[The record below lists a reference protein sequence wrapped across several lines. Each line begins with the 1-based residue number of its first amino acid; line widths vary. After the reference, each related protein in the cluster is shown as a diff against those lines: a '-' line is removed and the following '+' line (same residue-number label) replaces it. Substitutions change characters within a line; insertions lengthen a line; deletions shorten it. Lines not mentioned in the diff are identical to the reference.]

1 MIINTNLSPIVKNFM
16 MNDIN
21 KVINKYNNMEEEK
34 VQKIES
40 LISKID
46 DEEIR
51 KELLSDFE
59 QTLKI
64 SMEIDNS
71 DVDNSIV
78 KAYLWIKNNS
88 TVDIN
93 INRLARVFEDVE
105 ADGYGFVDDDKVIYK
120 MNGGLEN
127 LERNK
132 LEYLLETESFISN
145 TFDKDTLVDMWINK
159 TTKEEIQEELI
170 REIDADELLNM
181 RSELMFDNNS
191 ELMFDNNNDEYM
203 FAEIDC

>member
-1 MIINTNLSPIVKNFM
+1 MIINTNLSPIIKNFM

-71 DVDNSIV
+71 NVDNSII
-78 KAYLWIKNNS
+78 KAYLWIKNNYI
-88 TVDIN
+88 VDID
-93 INRLARVFEDVE
+93 INRLVRVFEDVE
-105 ADGYGFVDDDKVIYK
+105 ADGYGFIDDDKVIYK
-120 MNGGLEN
+120 MNAGLES

-132 LEYLLETESFISN
+132 LEYLLDTESFISN
-145 TFDKDTLVDMWINK
+145 IFDKDTLVYLWINK
-159 TTKEEIQEELI
+159 TSKEEITEELI
-170 REIDADELLNM
+170 REINADELLNM
-181 RSELMFDNNS
+181 KS

>member
-1 MIINTNLSPIVKNFM
+1 MIINTNLSPIIKNFM

-34 VQKIES
+34 VQRIEG

-46 DEEIR
+46 DEEIC

-71 DVDNSIV
+71 NVDNSII

-93 INRLARVFEDVE
+93 ININRLIRVFEDVE
-105 ADGYGFVDDDKVIYK
+105 ADGYGFVDDDNVIYK
-120 MNGGLEN
+120 MNAGLEN

-132 LEYLLETESFISN
+132 LEYLLDTESFISN

-159 TTKEEIQEELI
+159 TTKEEIAEELI

-181 RSELMFDNNS
+181 RSELMFDNN
-191 ELMFDNNNDEYM
+191 NDEYM

>member
-1 MIINTNLSPIVKNFM
+1 MIINTNLSTIIKNFM

-21 KVINKYNNMEEEK
+21 KVINEYNNMEEEK
-34 VQKIES
+34 FQKIES

-64 SMEIDNS
+64 SMEINNT
-71 DVDNSIV
+71 DVDNSII
-78 KAYLWIKNNS
+78 KAYLWIKNNC

-93 INRLARVFEDVE
+93 INRLVRVFEDVE
-105 ADGYGFVDDDKVIYK
+105 ADGYGFIDDNNVIYK
-120 MNGGLEN
+120 MNAGLEN

-145 TFDKDTLVDMWINK
+145 TFDKDTLIDMWINK
-159 TTKEEIQEELI
+159 TSKEEIAEELI
-170 REIDADELLNM
+170 REIDANELLNM
-181 RSELMFDNNS
+181 RSES
-191 ELMFDNNNDEYM
+191 MFDNNNDEYM

>member
-1 MIINTNLSPIVKNFM
+1 MIINTNLSPIIKNFM

-51 KELLSDFE
+51 KELLLDFE

-71 DVDNSIV
+71 NVDNSII
-78 KAYLWIKNNS
+78 KAYLWIKNNCD
-88 TVDIN
+88 VDIN
-93 INRLARVFEDVE
+93 INRLVRVFEDVE
-105 ADGYGFVDDDKVIYK
+105 TDGYGFIYDDKVIYK
-120 MNGGLEN
+120 MNAGLEN
-127 LERNK
+127 LEREK

-145 TFDKDTLVDMWINK
+145 TFDKDTLIDMWINK

-170 REIDADELLNM
+170 REVDADELLNM
-181 RSELMFDNNS
+181 RSELMFDS
-191 ELMFDNNNDEYM
+191 ENDEYM

>member
-1 MIINTNLSPIVKNFM
+1 MIINTNLSPIIKNFM

-159 TTKEEIQEELI
+159 TTKEEITEELI

-181 RSELMFDNNS
+181 RSELMFDNN
-191 ELMFDNNNDEYM
+191 NDEYM

>member
-1 MIINTNLSPIVKNFM
+1 MIMNTNLSPIIKNFM

-34 VQKIES
+34 VQKIER

-71 DVDNSIV
+71 NVDNSII
-78 KAYLWIKNNS
+78 KAYLWIKNNCD
-88 TVDIN
+88 VDIN
-93 INRLARVFEDVE
+93 INRLIRVFEDVE

-120 MNGGLEN
+120 MNVGLEN
-127 LERNK
+127 LEREK

-159 TTKEEIQEELI
+159 TTKEEITEELI

-181 RSELMFDNNS
+181 RSELMFDNN
-191 ELMFDNNNDEYM
+191 NDEYM

>member
-1 MIINTNLSPIVKNFM
+1 MIINTNLSPIIKNFM

-46 DEEIR
+46 DEQIR

-64 SMEIDNS
+64 SMEIDNI
-71 DVDNSIV
+71 DVDNSII
-78 KAYLWIKNNS
+78 KAYLWIKNNY

-93 INRLARVFEDVE
+93 RLIRVFEDVE

-120 MNGGLEN
+120 MNAGLEN

-159 TTKEEIQEELI
+159 TTKEEITEELI

-181 RSELMFDNNS
+181 RSELMFDNN
-191 ELMFDNNNDEYM
+191 NDEYM

>member
-1 MIINTNLSPIVKNFM
+1 MIINTNLSPIIKNFM

-64 SMEIDNS
+64 SMEIDNT
-71 DVDNSIV
+71 DVDNSII

-93 INRLARVFEDVE
+93 INRLIRVFEDVE
-105 ADGYGFVDDDKVIYK
+105 ADGYGFVDDNNVIYK
-120 MNGGLEN
+120 MNDGLEN

-132 LEYLLETESFISN
+132 LEYLLETESFISS

-181 RSELMFDNNS
+181 RSELMFDNN
-191 ELMFDNNNDEYM
+191 NDEYM

>member
-1 MIINTNLSPIVKNFM
+1 MIINTNLSPMIKNFM

-64 SMEIDNS
+64 SMEIDNI
-71 DVDNSIV
+71 DVDNSII
-78 KAYLWIKNNS
+78 KAYLWIKNNCD
-88 TVDIN
+88 VDIN
-93 INRLARVFEDVE
+93 INRLVRVFEDVE
-105 ADGYGFVDDDKVIYK
+105 ENGYGFINDNKVIYK
-120 MNGGLEN
+120 MNAGLEN
-127 LERNK
+127 LEREK

-159 TTKEEIQEELI
+159 TTKEEIAEELI

-181 RSELMFDNNS
+181 KSD
-191 ELMFDNNNDEYM
+191 LMFDNNNDEYM
-203 FAEIDC
+203 YAEIDC

>member
-1 MIINTNLSPIVKNFM
+1 MIINTNLSPIIKNFM

-64 SMEIDNS
+64 SMEIDNI
-71 DVDNSIV
+71 DVDNSII
-78 KAYLWIKNNS
+78 KAYLWIKNNCD
-88 TVDIN
+88 VDIN
-93 INRLARVFEDVE
+93 INRLVRVFEDVE
-105 ADGYGFVDDDKVIYK
+105 ADGYGFVDGDKVIYK
-120 MNGGLEN
+120 MNAGLEN

-132 LEYLLETESFISN
+132 LQYLLDTESFISN
-145 TFDKDTLVDMWINK
+145 TFNKDTLVDMWINK
-159 TTKEEIQEELI
+159 TTKEEIAEELI

-181 RSELMFDNNS
+181 RSELMFDNN
-191 ELMFDNNNDEYM
+191 NDEYM

>member
-1 MIINTNLSPIVKNFM
+1 MIINTNLSPVIKNFM

-34 VQKIES
+34 VQKIER

-64 SMEIDNS
+64 SMEIDNT
-71 DVDNSIV
+71 DVDNSII
-78 KAYLWIKNNS
+78 KTYLWIKNNCD
-88 TVDIN
+88 VDIN
-93 INRLARVFEDVE
+93 INRLIRVFEDVE

-120 MNGGLEN
+120 MNDGLEN

-132 LEYLLETESFISN
+132 LEYLLDTESFISN

-181 RSELMFDNNS
+181 RSELMFDNN
-191 ELMFDNNNDEYM
+191 NDEYM

>member
-1 MIINTNLSPIVKNFM
+1 MIINTNLSPIIKNFM

-71 DVDNSIV
+71 NVDNSIN
-78 KAYLWIKNNS
+78 KSI
-88 TVDIN
+88 
-93 INRLARVFEDVE
+93 
-105 ADGYGFVDDDKVIYK
+105 FVDKK
-120 MNGGLEN
+120 
-127 LERNK
+127 
-132 LEYLLETESFISN
+132 
-145 TFDKDTLVDMWINK
+145 
-159 TTKEEIQEELI
+159 
-170 REIDADELLNM
+170 
-181 RSELMFDNNS
+181 
-191 ELMFDNNNDEYM
+191 
-203 FAEIDC
+203 

>member
-1 MIINTNLSPIVKNFM
+1 MIINTNLSPIIKNFM

-34 VQKIES
+34 VQKIEC

-64 SMEIDNS
+64 SMEIDNI
-71 DVDNSIV
+71 DVDNSII
-78 KAYLWIKNNS
+78 KAYLWIKNNCD
-88 TVDIN
+88 VDIN
-93 INRLARVFEDVE
+93 INRLVRVFEDVE
-105 ADGYGFVDDDKVIYK
+105 ENGYGFIDDNKVIYK
-120 MNGGLEN
+120 MNAGLED

-170 REIDADELLNM
+170 REVDADELLNM
-181 RSELMFDNNS
+181 RSELMFDS
-191 ELMFDNNNDEYM
+191 ENDEYM

>member
-1 MIINTNLSPIVKNFM
+1 MIINTNLSPIIKNFM

-34 VQKIES
+34 VQRIEG

-46 DEEIR
+46 DEEIC

-71 DVDNSIV
+71 NVDNSII

-93 INRLARVFEDVE
+93 ININRLIRVFEDVE
-105 ADGYGFVDDDKVIYK
+105 ADGYGFIDDDKVIYK
-120 MNGGLEN
+120 MNAGLEN

-132 LEYLLETESFISN
+132 LEYLLDTESFINN

-159 TTKEEIQEELI
+159 TTKEEITEELI

-181 RSELMFDNNS
+181 RSELMFDNN
-191 ELMFDNNNDEYM
+191 NDEYM

>member
-1 MIINTNLSPIVKNFM
+1 MIINTNLSPMIKNFM

-64 SMEIDNS
+64 SMEIDNI
-71 DVDNSIV
+71 DVDNSII
-78 KAYLWIKNNS
+78 KAYLWIKNNCD
-88 TVDIN
+88 VDIN
-93 INRLARVFEDVE
+93 INRLVRVFEDVE
-105 ADGYGFVDDDKVIYK
+105 ENGYGFINDNKVIYK
-120 MNGGLEN
+120 MNAGLEN

-145 TFDKDTLVDMWINK
+145 TFDKDTLIDMWINK

-170 REIDADELLNM
+170 REVDADELLNM
-181 RSELMFDNNS
+181 RSELMFDS
-191 ELMFDNNNDEYM
+191 ENDEYM

>member
-1 MIINTNLSPIVKNFM
+1 MIINTNLSPIIKNFM

-34 VQKIES
+34 IQKIEC

-64 SMEIDNS
+64 SMEIDNI
-71 DVDNSIV
+71 DVDNSII
-78 KAYLWIKNNS
+78 KAYLWIKNNCD
-88 TVDIN
+88 VDIN
-93 INRLARVFEDVE
+93 INRLVRVFEDVE
-105 ADGYGFVDDDKVIYK
+105 ENGYGFINDNKVIYK
-120 MNGGLEN
+120 MNAGLEN
-127 LERNK
+127 LEREK
-132 LEYLLETESFISN
+132 LEYLLETESFISS

-159 TTKEEIQEELI
+159 TTKEEIAEELI

-181 RSELMFDNNS
+181 KSD
-191 ELMFDNNNDEYM
+191 LMFDNNNDEYM
-203 FAEIDC
+203 YAEIDC

>member
-1 MIINTNLSPIVKNFM
+1 MIINTNLSPIIKNFM

-64 SMEIDNS
+64 SMEINNT
-71 DVDNSIV
+71 DVDNSII
-78 KAYLWIKNNS
+78 KAYLWIKNNC

-93 INRLARVFEDVE
+93 INRLIRVFEDVE
-105 ADGYGFVDDDKVIYK
+105 ADGYGFVDDGKVIYN
-120 MNGGLEN
+120 MNAGLEN
-127 LERNK
+127 LEREK

-159 TTKEEIQEELI
+159 TTKEEIAEELI

-181 RSELMFDNNS
+181 RSELMFDNN
-191 ELMFDNNNDEYM
+191 NDEYM

>member
-1 MIINTNLSPIVKNFM
+1 M

-46 DEEIR
+46 DEQIR

-64 SMEIDNS
+64 AMEIDNT
-71 DVDNSIV
+71 DVDNSII

-93 INRLARVFEDVE
+93 INRLVRVFEDVE
-105 ADGYGFVDDDKVIYK
+105 ADGYGFIYD
-120 MNGGLEN
+120 ETN
-127 LERNK
+127 L
-132 LEYLLETESFISN
+132 
-145 TFDKDTLVDMWINK
+145 
-159 TTKEEIQEELI
+159 
-170 REIDADELLNM
+170 
-181 RSELMFDNNS
+181 
-191 ELMFDNNNDEYM
+191 
-203 FAEIDC
+203 

>member
-1 MIINTNLSPIVKNFM
+1 MIINTNLSPIIKNFM

-64 SMEIDNS
+64 SMEIDNT
-71 DVDNSIV
+71 DVDNLII

-93 INRLARVFEDVE
+93 INRLIRVFEDVE
-105 ADGYGFVDDDKVIYK
+105 AYGYGFVDDNNVIYK
-120 MNGGLEN
+120 MNDGLEN

-132 LEYLLETESFISN
+132 LQYLLETESFISN
-145 TFDKDTLVDMWINK
+145 TFDKDTLVDMWINE
-159 TTKEEIQEELI
+159 TTKEEIAEELI

-181 RSELMFDNNS
+181 RSELMFDNN
-191 ELMFDNNNDEYM
+191 NDEYM

>member
-1 MIINTNLSPIVKNFM
+1 MIINTNLSPIIKNFM

-46 DEEIR
+46 DEKIR

-64 SMEIDNS
+64 SMEIDNT
-71 DVDNSIV
+71 DVDNSII
-78 KAYLWIKNNS
+78 KAYLWIKNNC

-93 INRLARVFEDVE
+93 RLVRVFEDVE
-105 ADGYGFVDDDKVIYK
+105 ADGYGFIDDDKVIYK
-120 MNGGLEN
+120 MNAGLEN

-181 RSELMFDNNS
+181 RSELMFDNN
-191 ELMFDNNNDEYM
+191 NDEYM

>member
-1 MIINTNLSPIVKNFM
+1 MIINTNLSPIIKNFM

-34 VQKIES
+34 VQRIES

-64 SMEIDNS
+64 SMEINNT
-71 DVDNSIV
+71 DVDNSII
-78 KAYLWIKNNS
+78 KAYLWIKNNC

-93 INRLARVFEDVE
+93 INRLVRVFEDVE
-105 ADGYGFVDDDKVIYK
+105 ADGYGFIDDNNVIYK
-120 MNGGLEN
+120 MNAGLEN

-145 TFDKDTLVDMWINK
+145 TFDNDTLVDMWINK
-159 TTKEEIQEELI
+159 ITKEEIQEELI

-181 RSELMFDNNS
+181 RSELMFDNN
-191 ELMFDNNNDEYM
+191 NDEYM

>member
-1 MIINTNLSPIVKNFM
+1 

-46 DEEIR
+46 DKEIR

-64 SMEIDNS
+64 SMEIDNT
-71 DVDNSIV
+71 DVDNSII
-78 KAYLWIKNNS
+78 KAYLWIKNNCD
-88 TVDIN
+88 VDIN
-93 INRLARVFEDVE
+93 INRLIRVFEDVE
-105 ADGYGFVDDDKVIYK
+105 ADGYGFIYDDKVIYK
-120 MNGGLEN
+120 MNVGLEN

-132 LEYLLETESFISN
+132 LQYLLDTESFISN

-159 TTKEEIQEELI
+159 TTKEEITEELI

-181 RSELMFDNNS
+181 RSELMFDNN
-191 ELMFDNNNDEYM
+191 NDEYM

>member
-1 MIINTNLSPIVKNFM
+1 MIINTNLSPMIKNFM

-64 SMEIDNS
+64 SMEIDNI
-71 DVDNSIV
+71 DVDNSII
-78 KAYLWIKNNS
+78 KA
-88 TVDIN
+88 
-93 INRLARVFEDVE
+93 
-105 ADGYGFVDDDKVIYK
+105 
-120 MNGGLEN
+120 
-127 LERNK
+127 
-132 LEYLLETESFISN
+132 
-145 TFDKDTLVDMWINK
+145 
-159 TTKEEIQEELI
+159 
-170 REIDADELLNM
+170 
-181 RSELMFDNNS
+181 
-191 ELMFDNNNDEYM
+191 
-203 FAEIDC
+203 

>member
-1 MIINTNLSPIVKNFM
+1 MIINTNLLPIIKNFM

-34 VQKIES
+34 VQKIEN

-71 DVDNSIV
+71 NVDNSII
-78 KAYLWIKNNS
+78 KAYLWIKNNC

-93 INRLARVFEDVE
+93 RLIRVFEDVE

-120 MNGGLEN
+120 MNAGLEN

-132 LEYLLETESFISN
+132 LEYLLKTESFTSN
-145 TFDKDTLVDMWINK
+145 T
-159 TTKEEIQEELI
+159 
-170 REIDADELLNM
+170 LLFQRGN
-181 RSELMFDNNS
+181 L
-191 ELMFDNNNDEYM
+191 Y
-203 FAEIDC
+203 

>member
-1 MIINTNLSPIVKNFM
+1 MIINTNLSPIIKNFM

-34 VQKIES
+34 VQKIEG

-64 SMEIDNS
+64 SMEINNT
-71 DVDNSIV
+71 DVDSSII
-78 KAYLWIKNNS
+78 KAYLWIKNNCD
-88 TVDIN
+88 VDIN
-93 INRLARVFEDVE
+93 INRLVRVFEDVE
-105 ADGYGFVDDDKVIYK
+105 ADGYGFVDDNNVIYK
-120 MNGGLEN
+120 MNAGLEN

-132 LEYLLETESFISN
+132 LQYLLDTESFISN

-159 TTKEEIQEELI
+159 ITKEEIQEELI

-181 RSELMFDNNS
+181 RSELMFDNN
-191 ELMFDNNNDEYM
+191 NDEYM

>member
-1 MIINTNLSPIVKNFM
+1 MIINTNLSPIIKNFM

-64 SMEIDNS
+64 SMEIDNT
-71 DVDNSIV
+71 DVDNSII

-93 INRLARVFEDVE
+93 INRLIRVFEDVE
-105 ADGYGFVDDDKVIYK
+105 ADGYGFVDDNNVIYK
-120 MNGGLEN
+120 MNDGLEN

-132 LEYLLETESFISN
+132 LEYLLDTESFISN

-181 RSELMFDNNS
+181 RSELMFDNN
-191 ELMFDNNNDEYM
+191 NDEYM